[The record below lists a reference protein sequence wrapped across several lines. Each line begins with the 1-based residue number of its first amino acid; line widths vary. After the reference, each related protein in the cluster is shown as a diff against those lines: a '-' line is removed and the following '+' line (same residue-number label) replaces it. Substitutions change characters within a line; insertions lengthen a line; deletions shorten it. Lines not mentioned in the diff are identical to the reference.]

1 MSVLIKDMKLPDKC
15 RRCDAAFPDG
25 VGWSCPLIKGRPI
38 IDNQKGRRK
47 DCPLAPVPPHGKLGD
62 LDVLKETIEDLIE
75 KHLHGYTKSTW
86 DFVCELRSII
96 SDAPTIITA
105 EAAEEGSP

>member
-1 MSVLIKDMKLPDKC
+1 MAGVYIPGMEMPKS
-15 RRCDAAFPDG
+15 CDYCHVWDCPYDECIDG
-25 VGWSCPLIKGRPI
+25 YTKHDRPRSCPLV
-38 IDNQKGRRK
+38 
-47 DCPLAPVPPHGKLGD
+47 PVPPHGKLGD
-62 LDVLKETIEDLIE
+62 LDALKETIEDLIE